1 MPMFTEA
8 ASMGIRVA
16 RTMHNRW
23 RRMPP
28 PQRTRLQTL
37 ANDVRERALD
47 LRGSRHPGA
56 DRQALD
62 GASERLA
69 AAMVT
74 SAQTDPEVSDAD
86 VEELRDQLAREL
98 GRLDAAN
105 VKASAGST
113 RIPTGDTS
121 GDEPR

>member
-16 RTMHNRW
+16 RTLHSRW

-28 PQRTRLQTL
+28 PERNRLQNL

-47 LRGSRHPGA
+47 LRGSRQPGA
-56 DRQALD
+56 DGQALE
-62 GASERLA
+62 GASQRLA

-86 VEELRDQLAREL
+86 VETLRGELAREL
-98 GRLDAAN
+98 GRLEAADG
-105 VKASAGST
+105 KASESP